1 MSVMKTLK
9 QDSVMSSLLN
19 PAIKGS
25 QHPFQGC
32 LLLASLWGGAGPDPC
47 DPDKLPTFAPA
58 RHLPM
63 LATLPAAAHHVLC
76 LAGCTYT
83 GRIFYNNETFPSV
96 LDPCLSCIC
105 LVCTTQSDPNP
116 QHQLPNPREGS
127 LLVLGK
133 VVFPQPV

>member
-1 MSVMKTLK
+1 MLIACLAFGE
-9 QDSVMSSLLN
+9 LLGL
-19 PAIKGS
+19 PLAI
-25 QHPFQGC
+25 QINFQ
-32 LLLASLWGGAGPDPC
+32 P
-47 DPDKLPTFAPA
+47 LPQPGTWP
-58 RHLPM
+58 L

-105 LVCTTQSDPNP
+105 LVCTTQPDPIP
-116 QHQLPNPREGS
+116 QHQLPNPGEGS